1 MIRLLRAELLRIR
14 SRRLTLV
21 AAIVLLAAV
30 ALFQVAVNE
39 AVTPPEGAEV
49 AAGQREYQEARQ
61 DWESNHERY
70 EQDCLEE
77 GASAEEC
84 VIPAPV
90 ESDYVPQA
98 SSFAAMGD
106 AGVYLIAV
114 LALLTSYLL
123 GASFLGAE
131 VSSGSMANWLTFVPR
146 RGPVL
151 ASKLLVLAL
160 VTAIGTA
167 VLLAATLALTAILAR
182 LHGGTVAELSRLVAM
197 SGRAVVFCGL
207 AAILGGCLALLT
219 RHTVAAVG
227 IVLGALMLSTILS
240 GLVFAF
246 PAFADLPRSLPG
258 PNLTAFLRNGTT
270 YEVYLPD
277 VADEGSVVERK
288 ISFAQAALYWAVLS
302 AAVIAATALVFRRR
316 DVP

>member
-1 MIRLLRAELLRIR
+1 MRLFRAELLRIR
-14 SRRLTLV
+14 SRRMTLV
-21 AAIVLLAAV
+21 AGIVLLAAV
-30 ALFQVAVNE
+30 ALFQVAVNQ
-39 AVTPPEGAEV
+39 AVTPPSGAEV
-49 AAGQREYQEARQ
+49 TAGQREYQQARQ
-61 DWESNHERY
+61 DWESNHEEYQR
-70 EQDCLEE
+70 DCLDG

-114 LALLTSYLL
+114 LAMLACYLL

-131 VSSGSMANWLTFVPR
+131 VSTGSMANWLTFVPR

-160 VTAIGTA
+160 VTAIATA
-167 VLLAATLALTAILAR
+167 VLLAGTLALTATLTR
-182 LHGGTVAELSRLVAM
+182 LHGGPVNGLGQLVVM
-197 SGRAVVFCGL
+197 SGRAVIFCSL
-207 AAILGGCLALLT
+207 AAVLGACLALLT

-246 PAFADLPRSLPG
+246 PAFADLPRAMPG

-270 YEVYLPD
+270 YDVYLPA
-277 VADEGSVVERK
+277 VGDEGSVVQRK
-288 ISFAQAALYWAVLS
+288 IAFAQAAVYWAVLS